1 MTSTRRSAREGPGRA
16 MTALQRA
23 VRTLRYVNQELLRAN
38 EAIFR
43 PAGPPR
49 HRESPAT
56 QAGAPAAAQPP
67 AAQPPASATT
77 GHDRQAA

>member
-23 VRTLRYVNQELLRAN
+23 VRILRYVNQELLRAN

-49 HRESPAT
+49 HRESPPR
-56 QAGAPAAAQPP
+56 QAGAPAAQPP
-67 AAQPPASATT
+67 AAATT

>member
-1 MTSTRRSAREGPGRA
+1 MTSTRRPARAGPGRV

-23 VRTLRYVNQELLRAN
+23 VRTLRHVNQELLRAN

-43 PAGPPR
+43 PVGPPR
-49 HRESPAT
+49 RQESPAS
-56 QAGAPAAAQPP
+56 QASAPAAAQP
-67 AAQPPASATT
+67 AAAATA

>member
-1 MTSTRRSAREGPGRA
+1 MTSTRRPGPEGLGRA
-16 MTALQRA
+16 RSAMQRA

-43 PAGPPR
+43 PVGPPR
-49 HRESPAT
+49 RRESPAS

-67 AAQPPASATT
+67 AAATT